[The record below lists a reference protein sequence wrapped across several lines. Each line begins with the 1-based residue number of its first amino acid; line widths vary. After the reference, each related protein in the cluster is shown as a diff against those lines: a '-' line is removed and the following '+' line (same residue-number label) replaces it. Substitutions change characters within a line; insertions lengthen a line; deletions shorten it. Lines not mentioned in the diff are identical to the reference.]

1 MGKKPRKPAPP
12 PKPAPPRKPASP
24 PKNIFSNIKKTVSTI
39 GRKTGITNVVN
50 SIGRKRG
57 TTNVVNSSKNT
68 YLLKKCTNDFN
79 NFRNDYNNIKND
91 YNNIKN
97 NYTNIMEQQEQLKKK
112 NKSIE
117 TELKLKNEQYN
128 KLLND
133 YNIQLKDK
141 KASMDYLTI
150 KEHFS
155 TIEGLSPAE
164 TEAVVEINSNLDWN
178 FYNSIV
184 NQNKQLDTEIQNYK
198 NNYSTDD
205 QKVFYQSQQVDYLN
219 LFNSYLFIIYYS
231 LLVVLCYFLYYSKT
245 LSKYMRIG
253 MVILIT
259 LYPFIIMTIEK
270 NIFVILMYI
279 FAVINGNAYIKN
291 Y

>member
-1 MGKKPRKPAPP
+1 MGRFNF
-12 PKPAPPRKPASP
+12 R
-24 PKNIFSNIKKTVSTI
+24 NIFSNMRNNETNKKTTQLTKQLKIVQEKNNN
-39 GRKTGITNVVN
+39 R
-50 SIGRKRG
+50 
-57 TTNVVNSSKNT
+57 TTQIQNINKKNEN
-68 YLLKKCTNDFN
+68 LKKD
-79 NFRNDYNNIKND
+79 
-91 YNNIKN
+91 
-97 NYTNIMEQQEQLKKK
+97 KK
-112 NKSIE
+112 NIE
-117 TELKLKNEQYN
+117 AQLKLKTEEYN

-141 KASMDYLTI
+141 QGAMDYLSI
-150 KEHFS
+150 NEHFS
-155 TIEGLSPAE
+155 TIEGLTPAE
-164 TEAVVEINSNLDWN
+164 SEAVVGITGNLDKN

-184 NQNKQLDTEIQNYK
+184 NQNKQLDAEIQNYK

-219 LFNSYLFIIYYS
+219 LFNSYLFIIYYA

-270 NIFVILMYI
+270 NIFVVLMYI

>member
-1 MGKKPRKPAPP
+1 MGKKPRKLALP
-12 PKPAPPRKPASP
+12 PKPAPPRKPAPP

-50 SIGRKRG
+50 SIGRKTG

-219 LFNSYLFIIYYS
+219 LFNSYLFIIYYA

>member
-1 MGKKPRKPAPP
+1 MGRFNF
-12 PKPAPPRKPASP
+12 R
-24 PKNIFSNIKKTVSTI
+24 NIFSNMRNNETNKKTTQLTKQLKIVQEKNNN
-39 GRKTGITNVVN
+39 R
-50 SIGRKRG
+50 
-57 TTNVVNSSKNT
+57 TTQIQNINKKNEN
-68 YLLKKCTNDFN
+68 LKKD
-79 NFRNDYNNIKND
+79 
-91 YNNIKN
+91 
-97 NYTNIMEQQEQLKKK
+97 KK
-112 NKSIE
+112 NIE
-117 TELKLKNEQYN
+117 AQLKLKTEEYN

-141 KASMDYLTI
+141 QGAMDYLSI

-155 TIEGLSPAE
+155 TIEGLTPAE
-164 TEAVVEINSNLDWN
+164 SEAVVEITGNLDKN

-184 NQNKQLDTEIQNYK
+184 NQNKQLDAEIQNYK

-219 LFNSYLFIIYYS
+219 LFNSYLFIIYYA
-231 LLVVLCYFLYYSKT
+231 LFLVLCYFLYYSKT

-259 LYPFIIMTIEK
+259 LYPFIIMTVEK
-270 NIFVILMYI
+270 NIFVVLMYI

>member
-1 MGKKPRKPAPP
+1 MK
-12 PKPAPPRKPASP
+12 
-24 PKNIFSNIKKTVSTI
+24 
-39 GRKTGITNVVN
+39 
-50 SIGRKRG
+50 
-57 TTNVVNSSKNT
+57 
-68 YLLKKCTNDFN
+68 
-79 NFRNDYNNIKND
+79 
-91 YNNIKN
+91 
-97 NYTNIMEQQEQLKKK
+97 QQEQLKKK

-117 TELKLKNEQYN
+117 TQLKLKTEEYN
-128 KLLND
+128 NLLND

-141 KASMDYLTI
+141 QGAMDYLSI

-155 TIEGLSPAE
+155 TIEGLTPAE
-164 TEAVVEINSNLDWN
+164 SEAVVEITGNLDKN

-184 NQNKQLDTEIQNYK
+184 NQNKQLDAEIQNYK

-219 LFNSYLFIIYYS
+219 LFNSYLFIIYYA
-231 LLVVLCYFLYYSKT
+231 LFLVLCYFLYYSKT

-253 MVILIT
+253 MVILIL
-259 LYPFIIMTIEK
+259 LYPFIIMTVEK
-270 NIFVILMYI
+270 NIFVVLMYI

>member
-1 MGKKPRKPAPP
+1 MGRFNF
-12 PKPAPPRKPASP
+12 R
-24 PKNIFSNIKKTVSTI
+24 NIFSNMRNNETNKKTTQLTKQLKIVQEKNNN
-39 GRKTGITNVVN
+39 R
-50 SIGRKRG
+50 
-57 TTNVVNSSKNT
+57 TTQIQNINKKNEN
-68 YLLKKCTNDFN
+68 LKKD
-79 NFRNDYNNIKND
+79 
-91 YNNIKN
+91 
-97 NYTNIMEQQEQLKKK
+97 KK
-112 NKSIE
+112 NIE
-117 TELKLKNEQYN
+117 AQLKLKTEEYN

-141 KASMDYLTI
+141 QGAMDYLSI

-155 TIEGLSPAE
+155 TIEGLSE
-164 TEAVVEINSNLDWN
+164 LEKSAVKELTGNLDKN

-184 NQNKQLDTEIQNYK
+184 NQNKQLDAEIQNYK

-219 LFNSYLFIIYYS
+219 LFNSYLFIIYYA
-231 LLVVLCYFLYYSKT
+231 LFLVLCYFLYYSKT

-270 NIFVILMYI
+270 NIFVVLMYI

>member
-1 MGKKPRKPAPP
+1 MGRFNF
-12 PKPAPPRKPASP
+12 R
-24 PKNIFSNIKKTVSTI
+24 NIFSNMRNNETNKKTTQLTKQLKIVQEKNNN
-39 GRKTGITNVVN
+39 R
-50 SIGRKRG
+50 
-57 TTNVVNSSKNT
+57 TTQIQNINKKNEN
-68 YLLKKCTNDFN
+68 LKKD
-79 NFRNDYNNIKND
+79 
-91 YNNIKN
+91 
-97 NYTNIMEQQEQLKKK
+97 KK
-112 NKSIE
+112 NIE
-117 TELKLKNEQYN
+117 AQLKLKTEEYN

-141 KASMDYLTI
+141 QGAMDYLSI

-155 TIEGLSPAE
+155 TIEGLTPAE
-164 TEAVVEINSNLDWN
+164 SEAVVEITGNLDKN

-184 NQNKQLDTEIQNYK
+184 NQNKQLDAEIQNYK

-219 LFNSYLFIIYYS
+219 LFNSYLFIIYYA
-231 LLVVLCYFLYYSKT
+231 LFLVLCYFLYYSKT

-253 MVILIT
+253 MVILIL
-259 LYPFIIMTIEK
+259 LYPFIIMTVEK
-270 NIFVILMYI
+270 NIFVVLMYI

>member
-1 MGKKPRKPAPP
+1 MGRFNF
-12 PKPAPPRKPASP
+12 R
-24 PKNIFSNIKKTVSTI
+24 NIFSNMRNNETNKKTTQLTKQLKIVQEKNNN
-39 GRKTGITNVVN
+39 R
-50 SIGRKRG
+50 
-57 TTNVVNSSKNT
+57 TTQIQNINKKNEN
-68 YLLKKCTNDFN
+68 LKKDK
-79 NFRNDYNNIKND
+79 KNE
-91 YNNIKN
+91 N
-97 NYTNIMEQQEQLKKK
+97 LKKDKK
-112 NKSIE
+112 NIE
-117 TELKLKNEQYN
+117 AQLKLKTEEYN

-141 KASMDYLTI
+141 QGAMDYLSI

-155 TIEGLSPAE
+155 TIEGLTPAE
-164 TEAVVEINSNLDWN
+164 SEAVVEITGNLDKN

-184 NQNKQLDTEIQNYK
+184 NQNKQLDAEIQNYK

-219 LFNSYLFIIYYS
+219 LFNSYLFIIYYA
-231 LLVVLCYFLYYSKT
+231 LFLVLCYFLYYSKT

-259 LYPFIIMTIEK
+259 LYPFIIMTVEK
-270 NIFVILMYI
+270 NIFVVLMYI